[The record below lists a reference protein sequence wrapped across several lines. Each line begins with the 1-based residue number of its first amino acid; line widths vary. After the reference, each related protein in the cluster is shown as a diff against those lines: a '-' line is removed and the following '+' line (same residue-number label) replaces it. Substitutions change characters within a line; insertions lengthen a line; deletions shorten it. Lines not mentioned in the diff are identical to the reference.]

1 MRKIIVLSALVS
13 LVVLSACNSQYKK
26 ADNLA
31 TLNVSFA
38 DSAWDGK
45 TVPKDQIC
53 QWAGGNGSSPQ
64 LTVSNIPAGANAVI
78 VEFSDHT
85 YTPMDNG
92 GHGKIGLW
100 LTGKPLSVT
109 IPSVAGQTFDLPE
122 NMFVVEQHQA
132 TNRGKDG
139 AYLPPCSGGRGNSY
153 YATVKAAYKAKSG
166 KKVLKLLG
174 QGNIEMGKY

>member
-78 VEFSDHT
+78 VEFSEC
-85 YTPMDNG
+85 
-92 GHGKIGLW
+92 GHLIEVVIAEVSTEGLR
-100 LTGKPLSVT
+100 TSNLS
-109 IPSVAGQTFDLPE
+109 
-122 NMFVVEQHQA
+122 N
-132 TNRGKDG
+132 
-139 AYLPPCSGGRGNSY
+139 
-153 YATVKAAYKAKSG
+153 
-166 KKVLKLLG
+166 VL
-174 QGNIEMGKY
+174 IRRVCI